1 MNIPSDHAIRGQ
13 VQRILDFRDQ
23 SAFTDPS
30 VAGSADFV
38 MARDRVFAAALAIQ
52 DLVNS
57 TPAEL
62 VSLPTLAQ
70 MAHHLQAPIE
80 QLSNFVSN
88 KNPQH
93 VINASNQIDQNV
105 QQLFSAFTPLSAA
118 PSLPADVLEERN
130 NSALKTIQVLRES
143 STELASRVAAVSAQ
157 ATEFSTKFEGQL
169 QERLTA
175 IATQAAEFS
184 GRLEGLTKEVIK
196 DRAEAAA
203 QVAKL
208 QQTFAENETVRAA
221 AFNEAGES
229 LRTDFRTFQ
238 TATEQKAADLLSA
251 LDSKRADAAKI
262 VQVVGN
268 IGVTGNYQ
276 RIANAE
282 SDQANFW
289 RWVTL
294 GIFSVGIGVAGATF
308 IKFWGQPFTPENIWA
323 VAVRLLYAIAITAP
337 AWYTAKESARHRT
350 NTDRARQTELELASI
365 GPFIE
370 LMPEAKKTD
379 IREQLSKIYFGR
391 QVEAHS
397 VSSPLDLG
405 SVKDLVVETI
415 KAARK

>member
-1 MNIPSDHAIRGQ
+1 MTILGDHPIRGQ

-23 SAFTDPS
+23 PAFADPS
-30 VAGSADFV
+30 VATAPEFAN
-38 MARDRVFAAALAIQ
+38 ARDRVFATGLAIQ
-52 DLVNS
+52 ALLEI

-62 VSLPTLAQ
+62 VSLPTLAE
-70 MAHHLQAPIE
+70 MAHHLQGPID
-80 QLSNFVSN
+80 QLGNFVAN

-93 VINASNQIDQNV
+93 LVNAASQVDQNV
-105 QQLFSAFTPLSAA
+105 QPLFRAFTPLSAA
-118 PSLPADVLEERN
+118 PSLAAEVLDQQGR
-130 NSALKTIQVLRES
+130 SALQTIQVLRDN
-143 STELASRVAAVSAQ
+143 STQLESRVAAVAVQ
-157 ATEFSTKFEGQL
+157 AAEFSTKLEQQL
-169 QERLTA
+169 QERHAAMTA
-175 IATQAAEFS
+175 QAAEFS
-184 GRLEGLTKEVIK
+184 GRLEALTTEVVK

-221 AFNEAGES
+221 AFNEATDN
-229 LRTDFRTFQ
+229 LRGAFRNFQ
-238 TATEQKAADLLSA
+238 AATEKQAVELLAS
-251 LDSKRADAAKI
+251 LESKRADAAKI

-282 SDQANFW
+282 SIQANFW

-294 GIFSVGIGVAGATF
+294 GIFFVGVFVAGATF
-308 IKFWGQPFTPENIWA
+308 VKFWGQPFTPENIWA

-370 LMPEAKKTD
+370 LMPEDKKTD